1 MNLSGD
7 LEGVIDEEN
16 QGSSELSNE
25 VAQIKSIL
33 KNKNYAQNTQQTK
46 MTTVAFRA
54 ADQALPNANQLQNF
68 GNTNNLA

>member
-1 MNLSGD
+1 LNDDEENEDMNLSGD
-7 LEGVIDEEN
+7 LEVCDEEN

-33 KNKNYAQNTQQTK
+33 KNKKSAQNTQQTK

-54 ADQALPNANQLQNF
+54 ADQ
-68 GNTNNLA
+68 T

>member
-1 MNLSGD
+1 MNDDEENEDMNLSGD
-7 LEGVIDEEN
+7 LEVCDEEN

-33 KNKNYAQNTQQTK
+33 KNKKSAQNTQQTK

-54 ADQALPNANQLQNF
+54 AEL
-68 GNTNNLA
+68 T

>member
-33 KNKNYAQNTQQTK
+33 KNKNSAQNTQQTK

-54 ADQALPNANQLQNF
+54 ADQALPNTNQLQNF